1 MRFESS
7 PRFFAALF
15 PLFNASSVGSLPSFS
30 GSAAVSSMQAL
41 GDLLQAICI
50 FLEAPKDIIEVGLTT
65 IIERTGG
72 GGGAGEGIPYR
83 LVLKFE
89 TQGSRR
95 SLCYL
100 QPENARPWATQAP
113 VPIKA

>member
-1 MRFESS
+1 
-7 PRFFAALF
+7 
-15 PLFNASSVGSLPSFS
+15 
-30 GSAAVSSMQAL
+30 MQAL

-89 TQGSRR
+89 RRVLGDHFVICSRKTR
-95 SLCYL
+95 VLGPRRRQY
-100 QPENARPWATQAP
+100 R
-113 VPIKA
+113 